1 MGTVGQ
7 PNPELEVLQKYLPQA
22 GKGMG
27 PVERDRADHRAACSD
42 HGLTRTAPLDCAR
55 LGAGGRREGTS
66 ARPFFWVVLLMACL
80 GCATRS
86 TKPAPVSLT
95 PEGVGTISLTI
106 EIHGLQSD
114 LGSVA
119 VALFDSA
126 ESFERRTD
134 AIASQT
140 LAPRDGY
147 ATWNV
152 ADLPAGTY
160 AVAVYH
166 DLDDNGELDRTTL
179 GPPAEPY
186 GFSNDARRTFG
197 PPGFDSA
204 AIELPP
210 GRHTIRIRVR

>member
-1 MGTVGQ
+1 M
-7 PNPELEVLQKYLPQA
+7 
-22 GKGMG
+22 
-27 PVERDRADHRAACSD
+27 
-42 HGLTRTAPLDCAR
+42 
-55 LGAGGRREGTS
+55 S
-66 ARPFFWVVLLMACL
+66 ARAFFSVVLLLACL
-80 GCATRS
+80 ACATRS
-86 TKPAPVSLT
+86 TKPAPVTLA
-95 PEGVGTISLTI
+95 PEGVGTITLTI
-106 EIHGLQSD
+106 EIHGLESD
-114 LGSVA
+114 QGSVV

-140 LAPRDGY
+140 VAPQGGY

-186 GFSNDARRTFG
+186 GFSNDARSTFG
-197 PPGFDSA
+197 PPGFDRA

-210 GRHTIRIRVR
+210 GRHTLRIRVR